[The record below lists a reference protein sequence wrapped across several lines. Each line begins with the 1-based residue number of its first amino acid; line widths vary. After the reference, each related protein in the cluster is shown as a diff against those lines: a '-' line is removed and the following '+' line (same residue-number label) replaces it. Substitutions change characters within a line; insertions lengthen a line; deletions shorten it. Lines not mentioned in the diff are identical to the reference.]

1 MRRLLTLS
9 IAIPIISV
17 LCFIGQPLKSQESV
31 PLRNV
36 SNKFVVGVY
45 VSCDDNITKSSIESY
60 IKRELRNLKDVIVYT
75 QNSRGYPDYGLSLIV
90 MEPTTAQGIKT
101 GHTIISAVY
110 VNFIYFDDIIA
121 YKDLVRDGSN
131 LLTTEEYAFLMGRF
145 TPIEKILNG
154 IPPFLYTDFIDNVLY
169 YEPDPTNISHACKQ
183 IVANFD
189 TKALEKAREER

>member
-17 LCFIGQPLKSQESV
+17 LCFTGQPLRSQESV
-31 PLRNV
+31 PLGNV

-45 VSCDDNITKSSIESY
+45 VSCDDSITKSSIESY
-60 IKRELRNLKDVIVYT
+60 IKRELRNLKDVVVYT
-75 QNSRGYPDYGLSLIV
+75 QNSHDYPDYGLSLIV
-90 MEPTTAQGIKT
+90 MEPTTDQGIKT
-101 GHTIISAVY
+101 GYTIISAVY

-131 LLTTEEYAFLMGRF
+131 LLTTEDYAFLMGRF
-145 TPIEKILNG
+145 TPMEKILKG

-169 YEPDPTNISHACKQ
+169 YEPDPANVSHACRQ

-189 TKALEKAREER
+189 TKALEKARGKR